1 MTTAPQ
7 RCTPTPLLKVTTIA
21 SRRGEWAVPDRA
33 AQCSEEANRSVHRSG
48 WDPFDALLR
57 SFLLGLAETF
67 LSWSVEGITVRWD
80 RGSAH
85 FETELWDSG
94 GGAALQ
100 VTLTPTLL
108 DMPARAALLAV
119 LAARNAAIEGDHV
132 TVDAFARDIL
142 GIARPELCR
151 DGVITALLG
160 DWVHQLGSYLTDPE
174 LLRILHEYTGAE
186 RRRWEPLWERRAN
199 GRRVML
205 TGVTLTDGITLDDA
219 LPDHRMTE
227 DLALH
232 HQLDDERLRTVL
244 RGLTADEAAVA
255 ARWAQGAG
263 TWTES
268 ALGADLPAAY
278 GERVR
283 RKLHRLG
290 ARQTQRA
297 AAVAR

>member
-1 MTTAPQ
+1 MTTATQ
-7 RCTPTPLLKVTTIA
+7 HCTPTPLLKATIS
-21 SRRGEWAVPDRA
+21 SRLGEWAMPDRA
-33 AQCSEEANRSVHRSG
+33 AHCGEETDRFVHGAG
-48 WDPFDALLR
+48 WASFDALLR
-57 SFLLGLAETF
+57 SFLLGLTETF
-67 LSWSVEGITVRWD
+67 LSWSAEGLTVRWD

-94 GGAALQ
+94 GGTALQ
-100 VTLTPTLL
+100 ISLTPTTL

-119 LAARNAAIEGDHV
+119 LGARNAAIEGDHLA
-132 TVDAFARDIL
+132 VDTFARDIL

-160 DWVHQLGSYLTDPE
+160 DWVHHLGSYLTDPE
-174 LLRILHEYTGAE
+174 LLRILNEYTAAE
-186 RRRWEPLWERRAN
+186 RRRWQPLWERRAN
-199 GRRVML
+199 GGRVWL
-205 TGVTLTDGITLDDA
+205 TGATIADGITLDDV
-219 LPDHRMTE
+219 LPDHRTTE

-232 HQLDDERLRTVL
+232 HQLDDERLRAVL

-263 TWTES
+263 TWVES
-268 ALGADLPAAY
+268 ALSADLPAAY

>member
-1 MTTAPQ
+1 MTTATQ
-7 RCTPTPLLKVTTIA
+7 RCIPSPLLKVTAIA
-21 SRRGEWAVPDRA
+21 SRRDEWAMPDRA
-33 AQCSEEANRSVHRSG
+33 AHCDDGSVYRSG
-48 WDPFDALLR
+48 WAPFDALLR
-57 SFLLGLAETF
+57 SFLLGLTETF
-67 LSWSVEGITVRWD
+67 LSWSVEGYTVRWD

-94 GGAALQ
+94 GGTALQ
-100 VTLTPTLL
+100 LSFARMGM
-108 DMPARAALLAV
+108 DMPARVALLVV

-132 TVDAFARDIL
+132 TVDTFARDIL

-160 DWVHQLGSYLTDPE
+160 DWVHHLGSYLTDPE
-174 LLRILHEYTGAE
+174 LLRILNEYTAAE
-186 RRRWEPLWERRAN
+186 RRRWQPLWERRAN
-199 GRRVML
+199 GGRVWL
-205 TGVTLTDGITLDDA
+205 TGATIADGITLDDV
-219 LPDHRMTE
+219 LPDHRTTE
-227 DLALH
+227 DLALQ
-232 HQLDDERLRTVL
+232 HQVDDARVRTVL
-244 RGLTADEAAVA
+244 RGLTPDEAAVA

-263 TWTES
+263 TWAES
-268 ALGADLPAAY
+268 ALSANLPAAH